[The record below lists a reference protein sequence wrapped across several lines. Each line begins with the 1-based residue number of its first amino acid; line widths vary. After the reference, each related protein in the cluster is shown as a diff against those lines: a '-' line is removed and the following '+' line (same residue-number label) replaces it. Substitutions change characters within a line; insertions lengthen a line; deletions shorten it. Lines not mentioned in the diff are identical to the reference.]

1 MQEIKSHEE
10 YLESIKT
17 LNLYA
22 KHYYELD
29 DPIASD
35 FEYDMLYKAVK
46 LYEENN
52 IDKIAKDSPT
62 QRVGDKILKDFS
74 KNKHKKR
81 MWSLEDV
88 FSYDDLCEWLT
99 KLSNAILRIQK
110 NSITPTLFDT
120 DIDQTDSI
128 DINTLHFC
136 ISPKYDGMSLNLLY
150 ENGILQSATTRGDGE
165 VGELVTQN
173 AKTLHSLPHTIP
185 FKGSIEIRG
194 EVVLSKENFAK
205 LNEERERNKESLFAN
220 PRNAAAGSMR
230 QLDSNLTK
238 ERNLSF
244 VAWGIGSVDMKE
256 LEKYAKKS
264 NPDFNDTLGFYDM
277 LMLLPEFGF
286 SPFRYL
292 EKVNAESIEREY
304 QKILNDRDNYPFM
317 LDGFVIVLDDLA
329 LQDKLGFTQ
338 KAPRFACAYK
348 FPATEVVINIESITP
363 QVGRTGIITPVANF
377 KPTPLDGAFISR
389 ATLHNYKEI
398 EQKDIRIR
406 DYCLLV
412 RSGDVIPKITKVLHE
427 RRKGDEIKIVK
438 PTHCPICSHELS
450 YEDIYIYCT
459 NPNCDA
465 IIKAKLI
472 HFASKKCM
480 DIDGLGSSII
490 ELLVD
495 NGVIKEC
502 KDIYSLKEEDFLRF
516 EGFKEKRAQN
526 LINAIKDSV
535 ENREFWRFIHALGIL
550 HIGEVASKKLA
561 DYGYEIFD
569 YDIEKLQEIEG
580 FGKDMA
586 QSFYDFCTHN
596 KDFINE
602 MQEILKPQLQNI
614 QTTQVNTDSI
624 FYQKTCVITG
634 TFTLSRDSI
643 KARLEML
650 GAKVSSSISTKTD
663 FLIAGE
669 KAGSKLSKAK
679 ELGIKIIESSELAQI
694 LEI

>member
-1 MQEIKSHEE
+1 MQEIKSYEE

-173 AKTLHSLPHTIP
+173 AKTIQAIPHTIP

-230 QLDSNLTK
+230 QLDSNLTR

-256 LEKYAKKS
+256 LEKYAKK
-264 NPDFNDTLGFYDM
+264 THIGFYDM

-292 EKVNAESIEREY
+292 ERVNAESIEREY

-495 NGVIKEC
+495 NGVIKQC
-502 KDIYSLKEEDFLRF
+502 KDIYSLEEKDFLKF
-516 EGFKEKRAQN
+516 EGFREKKAQN
-526 LINAIKDSV
+526 LINAIKDSIG
-535 ENREFWRFIHALGIL
+535 NREFWRFIHALGIL

-561 DYGYEIFD
+561 NYGYEIFD
-569 YDIEKLQEIEG
+569 YNIEQLQEIDG

-602 MQEILKPQLQNI
+602 MQEILKPQLQNT
-614 QTTQVNTDSI
+614 QTTQVNADSI

>member
-1 MQEIKSHEE
+1 MQEIKSYEE

-35 FEYDMLYKAVK
+35 SEYDMLYKAVK

-52 IDKIAKDSPT
+52 MDKISKDSPT
-62 QRVGDKILKDFS
+62 QRIGDKILKDFS
-74 KNKHKKR
+74 KNKHKRR

-165 VGELVTQN
+165 IGELVTQN

-194 EVVLSKENFAK
+194 EVVLSKENFAR
-205 LNEERERNKESLFAN
+205 LNEEQERNNKALFAN

-230 QLDSNLTK
+230 QLDPNLTK

-256 LEKYAKKS
+256 LEKYAKK
-264 NPDFNDTLGFYDM
+264 THIGFYDM

-292 EKVNAESIEREY
+292 ERVNAESIEREY

-459 NPNCDA
+459 NPN
-465 IIKAKLI
+465 
-472 HFASKKCM
+472 
-480 DIDGLGSSII
+480 
-490 ELLVD
+490 
-495 NGVIKEC
+495 
-502 KDIYSLKEEDFLRF
+502 
-516 EGFKEKRAQN
+516 
-526 LINAIKDSV
+526 
-535 ENREFWRFIHALGIL
+535 
-550 HIGEVASKKLA
+550 
-561 DYGYEIFD
+561 
-569 YDIEKLQEIEG
+569 
-580 FGKDMA
+580 
-586 QSFYDFCTHN
+586 
-596 KDFINE
+596 
-602 MQEILKPQLQNI
+602 
-614 QTTQVNTDSI
+614 
-624 FYQKTCVITG
+624 
-634 TFTLSRDSI
+634 
-643 KARLEML
+643 
-650 GAKVSSSISTKTD
+650 
-663 FLIAGE
+663 
-669 KAGSKLSKAK
+669 
-679 ELGIKIIESSELAQI
+679 
-694 LEI
+694 

>member
-1 MQEIKSHEE
+1 MQEIKSYEE

-62 QRVGDKILKDFS
+62 QRVGDEILKDFS

-165 VGELVTQN
+165 IGELVTQN

-194 EVVLSKENFAK
+194 EVVLSKENFAR
-205 LNEERERNKESLFAN
+205 LNEEQERNNKALFAN

-230 QLDSNLTK
+230 QLDPNLTK

-256 LEKYAKKS
+256 LEKYAKK
-264 NPDFNDTLGFYDM
+264 THIGFYDM

-292 EKVNAESIEREY
+292 ERVNAESIEREY

-472 HFASKKCM
+472 HFASKKCI
-480 DIDGLGSSII
+480 DIEGLGGSII

-495 NGVIKEC
+495 NGVIKQC
-502 KDIYSLKEEDFLRF
+502 KDIYSLEEKDFLKF
-516 EGFKEKRAQN
+516 EGFREKKAQN
-526 LINAIKDSV
+526 LINAIKDSIG
-535 ENREFWRFIHALGIL
+535 NREFWRFIHALGIL

-561 DYGYEIFD
+561 NYGYEIFD
-569 YDIEKLQEIEG
+569 YNIEQLQEIDG

-602 MQEILKPQLQNI
+602 MQEILKPQLQNT
-614 QTTQVNTDSI
+614 QTTQVNADSI

>member
-1 MQEIKSHEE
+1 MQEIKSYEE

-52 IDKIAKDSPT
+52 VDKIAKDSPT
-62 QRVGDKILKDFS
+62 QRIGDKILKDFS

-81 MWSLEDV
+81 MWSLEDI
-88 FSYDDLCEWLT
+88 FNSSDLDEWLT
-99 KLSNAILRIQK
+99 KLSNAISRIQK
-110 NSITPTLFDT
+110 NTISPTLFDT

-173 AKTLHSLPHTIP
+173 AKTIQAIPHTIP
-185 FKGSIEIRG
+185 FKGTIEIRG

-244 VAWGIGSVDMKE
+244 VAWGIGSVEMSA
-256 LEKYAKKS
+256 LETYAKKS
-264 NPDFNDTLGFYDM
+264 NLGFYDI

-286 SPFRYL
+286 TPFRYL
-292 EKVNAESIEREY
+292 QKVNTKKIESEY
-304 QKILNDRDNYPFM
+304 QKILSDRNNYPFM
-317 LDGFVIVLDDLA
+317 LDGFVIVLNDLI

-377 KPTPLDGAFISR
+377 KPTLLDGAFISR

-398 EQKDIRIR
+398 EQKDIRVN

-438 PTHCPICSHELS
+438 PTHCPICNHELS

-472 HFASKKCM
+472 HFASKKCI
-480 DIDGLGSSII
+480 DIEGLGGSII

-495 NGVIKEC
+495 NGVIKQC
-502 KDIYSLKEEDFLRF
+502 KDIYSLEEKDFLKF
-516 EGFKEKRAQN
+516 EGFRERKAQN
-526 LINAIKDSV
+526 LINAIKDSIG
-535 ENREFWRFIHALGIL
+535 NREFWRFIHALGIL

-561 DYGYEIFD
+561 NYGYEIFD
-569 YDIEKLQEIEG
+569 YNIEQLQEIDG

-602 MQEILKPQLQNI
+602 MQEILKPQLQNM
-614 QTTQVNTDSI
+614 QTTQVDTDSI

-650 GAKVSSSISTKTD
+650 GAKVSSSISAKTD

>member
-29 DPIASD
+29 APIASD

-173 AKTLHSLPHTIP
+173 AKTIQAIPHTIP

-205 LNEERERNKESLFAN
+205 LNEEREKNKESLFAN

-230 QLDSNLTK
+230 QLDSNLTR

-292 EKVNAESIEREY
+292 ERVNAESIEREY

-398 EQKDIRIR
+398 DQKDIRVN

-427 RRKGDEIKIVK
+427 RRKGNETKITK
-438 PTHCPICSHELS
+438 PTHCPICNHELS

-472 HFASKKCM
+472 HFASKKCI
-480 DIDGLGSSII
+480 DIEGLGGSII

-495 NGVIKEC
+495 NGVIKQC
-502 KDIYSLKEEDFLRF
+502 KDIYSLEEKDFLKF
-516 EGFKEKRAQN
+516 EGFREKKAQN
-526 LINAIKDSV
+526 LINAIKDSIG
-535 ENREFWRFIHALGIL
+535 NREFWRFIHALGIL

-561 DYGYEIFD
+561 NYGYEIFD
-569 YDIEKLQEIEG
+569 YNIEQLQEIDG

>member
-81 MWSLEDV
+81 MWSLEDI
-88 FSYDDLCEWLT
+88 FNPSDLDEWLT
-99 KLSNAILRIQK
+99 KLSNAIARVQK
-110 NSITPTLFDT
+110 TTPNPTLFDT
-120 DIDQTDSI
+120 ETQIDSI
-128 DINTLHFC
+128 NNLAFC

-165 VGELVTQN
+165 IGEVVTQN

-194 EVVLSKENFAK
+194 EVVLSKENFTK
-205 LNEERERNKESLFAN
+205 LNKEQERNNKALFAN

-230 QLDSNLTK
+230 QLDSNLTR

-256 LEKYAKKS
+256 LERYAKRS
-264 NPDFNDTLGFYDM
+264 NLGFYDM

-286 SPFRYL
+286 SSFRYL
-292 EKVNAESIEREY
+292 ERVNAESIEREY

-398 EQKDIRIR
+398 DQKDIRIH

-427 RRKGDEIKIVK
+427 RRKGDEIKITK
-438 PTHCPICSHELS
+438 PTHCPICNHELS

-516 EGFKEKRAQN
+516 EGFKEKKAQN
-526 LINAIKDSV
+526 LINAIKDSI

-561 DYGYEIFD
+561 NYGYEIFD
-569 YDIEKLQEIEG
+569 YDIGKLQEIEG

-586 QSFYDFCTHN
+586 QSFYDFCIHN

-602 MQEILKPQLQNI
+602 MQEILKPQLQVK
-614 QTTQVNTDSI
+614 TTQINTDSI

-634 TFTLSRDSI
+634 TFALSRDSI
-643 KARLEML
+643 KAKLESL

-669 KAGSKLSKAK
+669 KAGSKLTKAQ
-679 ELGIKIIESSELAQI
+679 ELGIKIIESSELMQI
-694 LEI
+694 LEM

>member
-35 FEYDMLYKAVK
+35 SEYDMLYKAVK

-173 AKTLHSLPHTIP
+173 AKTIQAIPHTIP
-185 FKGSIEIRG
+185 FKGTIEIRG

-230 QLDSNLTK
+230 QLDSNLTR

-292 EKVNAESIEREY
+292 ERVNAESIEREY

-317 LDGFVIVLDDLA
+317 LDGFVIVLDDLI

-398 EQKDIRIR
+398 EQKDIRVN

-427 RRKGDEIKIVK
+427 RRKGNETKITK
-438 PTHCPICSHELS
+438 PTHCPICNHELS

-472 HFASKKCM
+472 HFASKKCI
-480 DIDGLGSSII
+480 DIEGLGGSII

-495 NGVIKEC
+495 NGVIKQC
-502 KDIYSLKEEDFLRF
+502 KDIYSLEEKDFLKF
-516 EGFKEKRAQN
+516 EGFREKKAQN
-526 LINAIKDSV
+526 LINAIKDSIG
-535 ENREFWRFIHALGIL
+535 NREFWRFIHALGIL

-561 DYGYEIFD
+561 NYGYEIFD
-569 YDIEKLQEIEG
+569 YNIEQLQEIEG

-586 QSFYDFCTHN
+586 QSFYDFCIHN
-596 KDFINE
+596 KDFINK
-602 MQEILKPQLQNI
+602 MQEILKPQLQVK
-614 QTTQVNTDSI
+614 TTQINTDSI

-634 TFTLSRDSI
+634 TFALSRDSI
-643 KARLEML
+643 KAKLEAL

-669 KAGSKLSKAK
+669 KAGSKLSKAQ
-679 ELGIKIIESSELAQI
+679 ELGIKIIESSELMQV
-694 LEI
+694 LEM

>member
-35 FEYDMLYKAVK
+35 SEYDMLYKAVK

-173 AKTLHSLPHTIP
+173 AKTIQAIPHTIP
-185 FKGSIEIRG
+185 FKGTIEIRG

-230 QLDSNLTK
+230 QLDSNLTR

-292 EKVNAESIEREY
+292 ERVNAESIEREY

-317 LDGFVIVLDDLA
+317 LDGFVIVLDDLI

-398 EQKDIRIR
+398 EQKDIRVN

-427 RRKGDEIKIVK
+427 RRKGNETKITK
-438 PTHCPICSHELS
+438 PTHCPICNHELS

-472 HFASKKCM
+472 HFASKKCI
-480 DIDGLGSSII
+480 DIEGLGGSII

-495 NGVIKEC
+495 NGVIKQC
-502 KDIYSLKEEDFLRF
+502 KDIYSLEEKDFLKF
-516 EGFKEKRAQN
+516 EGFREKKAQN
-526 LINAIKDSV
+526 LINAIKDSIG
-535 ENREFWRFIHALGIL
+535 NREFWRFIHALGIL

-561 DYGYEIFD
+561 NYGYEIFD
-569 YDIEKLQEIEG
+569 YNIEQLQEIEG

-586 QSFYDFCTHN
+586 QSFYDFCIHN

-602 MQEILKPQLQNI
+602 MQEILKPQLQVK
-614 QTTQVNTDSI
+614 TTQINTDSI

-634 TFTLSRDSI
+634 TFALSRDSI
-643 KARLEML
+643 KAKLEAL

-669 KAGSKLSKAK
+669 KAGSKLSKAQ
-679 ELGIKIIESSELAQI
+679 ELGIKIIESSELMQV
-694 LEI
+694 LEM

>member
-1 MQEIKSHEE
+1 MQEIKSYEE

-35 FEYDMLYKAVK
+35 SEYDMLYKAVK

-62 QRVGDKILKDFS
+62 QRVGDEILKDFS

-165 VGELVTQN
+165 IGELVTQN

-194 EVVLSKENFAK
+194 EVVLSKENFAR
-205 LNEERERNKESLFAN
+205 LNEEQERNNKALFAN

-230 QLDSNLTK
+230 QLDPNLTK

-256 LEKYAKKS
+256 LEKYAKK
-264 NPDFNDTLGFYDM
+264 THIGFYDM

-292 EKVNAESIEREY
+292 ERVNAESIEREY

-502 KDIYSLKEEDFLRF
+502 KDIYSLEEKDFLKF
-516 EGFKEKRAQN
+516 EGFREKKAQN
-526 LINAIKDSV
+526 LINAIKDSIG
-535 ENREFWRFIHALGIL
+535 NREFWRFIHALGIL

-561 DYGYEIFD
+561 NYGYEIFD
-569 YDIEKLQEIEG
+569 YNIEQLQEIDG

>member
-62 QRVGDKILKDFS
+62 QRIGDKILKDFS

-81 MWSLEDV
+81 MWSLEDI
-88 FSYDDLCEWLT
+88 FNPSDLDEWLT
-99 KLSNAILRIQK
+99 KLSNAIARIQK
-110 NSITPTLFDT
+110 TTPNPTLFDT
-120 DIDQTDSI
+120 ETQIDSI
-128 DINTLHFC
+128 NNLAFC

-165 VGELVTQN
+165 IGEVVTQN

-194 EVVLSKENFAK
+194 EVVLSKENFAR
-205 LNEERERNKESLFAN
+205 LNKEQERNNKALFAN

-230 QLDSNLTK
+230 QLDSNLTR

-256 LEKYAKKS
+256 LEKYAKRS
-264 NPDFNDTLGFYDM
+264 NLGFYDM

-292 EKVNAESIEREY
+292 ERVNAESIEREY

-317 LDGFVIVLDDLA
+317 LDGFVIVLNDLI

-377 KPTPLDGAFISR
+377 KPTLLDGAFISR

-398 EQKDIRIR
+398 DQKDIRIH

-427 RRKGDEIKIVK
+427 RRKGDEIKIEK

-516 EGFKEKRAQN
+516 EGFKEKKAQN
-526 LINAIKDSV
+526 LINAIKDSI

-561 DYGYEIFD
+561 NYGYEIFD
-569 YDIEKLQEIEG
+569 YDIEQLQEIDG

-602 MQEILKPQLQNI
+602 MQEILKPQLQNM
-614 QTTQVNTDSI
+614 QTTQVDTDSI

-669 KAGSKLSKAK
+669 KAGSKLTKAQ
-679 ELGIKIIESSELAQI
+679 ELGIKIIESSELMQI
-694 LEI
+694 LEM